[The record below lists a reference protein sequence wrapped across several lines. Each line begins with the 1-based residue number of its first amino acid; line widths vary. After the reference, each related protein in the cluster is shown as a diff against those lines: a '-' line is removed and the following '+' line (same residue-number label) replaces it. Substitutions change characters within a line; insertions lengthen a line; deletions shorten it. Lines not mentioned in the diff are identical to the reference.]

1 MIIDNIRNSELY
13 NNVNENV
20 KKALEFLKNTDFSDV
35 DSKRFE
41 IDGSKVY
48 ASCCTVNKK
57 PVADASWEVHKMYGD
72 IHMVVEGEEDFGYDY
87 KVENSDNLPYNENGD
102 YVYDSDNGNIVKLKA
117 GDFIVVFPQEP
128 HMPAVTTNEDKTVK
142 KIILKFLMD

>member
-1 MIIDNIRNSELY
+1 MIIDNILNAGLY

-20 KKALEFLKNTDFSDV
+20 KKALDFLKNTDFTDV

-41 IDGSKVY
+41 IDGDKVY
-48 ASCCTVNKK
+48 ASCCTVNKT
-57 PVADASWEVHKMYGD
+57 PIAEASWEVHKTYGD

-87 KVENSDNLPYNENGD
+87 KNENSPNLPYDENGN
-102 YVYDSDNGNIVKLKA
+102 YVYNSKDGNIVKLKA
-117 GDFIVVFPQEP
+117 GDFIIVFPQEP